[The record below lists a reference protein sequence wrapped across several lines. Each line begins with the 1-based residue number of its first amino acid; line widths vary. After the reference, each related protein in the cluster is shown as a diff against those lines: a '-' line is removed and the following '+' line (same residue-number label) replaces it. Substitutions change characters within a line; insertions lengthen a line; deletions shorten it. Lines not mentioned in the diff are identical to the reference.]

1 MKEKLKKWRKCNEK
15 IKRYVC
21 MFVQIH
27 ICVYVE
33 VPEEVNRKSEREVI
47 FKEIIRIPRWQRS
60 KWKLYKL
67 ELQLNFCSE
76 KSS

>member
-1 MKEKLKKWRKCNEK
+1 MRKCNEK

-33 VPEEVNRKSEREVI
+33 VPEEGNRKSEREVI